1 MNSQHL
7 RENNLINPTIYT
19 NYDDIPAA
27 LLFQPPNHQ
36 THGRRL
42 ESWEFLHQELHW
54 RPEIWTCTKTFLGNK
69 EKVISTELRSL
80 RLGSEFTIKWTY
92 GLGLGLT
99 YLWVTLTMNK
109 QRNCVRSQNYNK
121 QTEKSQISHW
131 LYTIHPKVSSSVKPL
146 TDQSTALSLQRITI
160 CENDDTVTPQ

>member
-92 GLGLGLT
+92 G
-99 YLWVTLTMNK
+99 
-109 QRNCVRSQNYNK
+109 
-121 QTEKSQISHW
+121 SHW
-131 LYTIHPKVSSSVKPL
+131 QWTNRGTALDLKIITNKLKNLRSATDYILYTPKCLVLLNHWLISRQRCPSNVLPFVKM
-146 TDQSTALSLQRITI
+146 TTQWHHNSHCIT
-160 CENDDTVTPQ
+160 NSRF